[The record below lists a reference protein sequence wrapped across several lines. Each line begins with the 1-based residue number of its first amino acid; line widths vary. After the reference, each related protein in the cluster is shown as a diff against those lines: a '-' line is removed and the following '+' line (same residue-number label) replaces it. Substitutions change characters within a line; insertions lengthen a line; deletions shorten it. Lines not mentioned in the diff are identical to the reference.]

1 MCLRVR
7 HQPDCVLHV
16 HFFAGE
22 PFCGRRFR
30 GNVLVRE
37 LAVHPR
43 ERFLDGY
50 PHRLLELFQSPV
62 SAVFKVDLAV
72 LAAFAVETALMHEVM
87 MVPAQQYEVIEARFA
102 AIRPVPDV
110 VTIDKLVICTAW
122 EAATSVTGL

>member
-1 MCLRVR
+1 MCLRIR
-7 HQPDCVLHV
+7 HQPDRVLHV
-16 HFFAGE
+16 HFFACE

-50 PHRLLELFQSPV
+50 PHRLLELFQS
-62 SAVFKVDLAV
+62 L
-72 LAAFAVETALMHEVM
+72 
-87 MVPAQQYEVIEARFA
+87 VPAQQYEVIEARFA

>member
-1 MCLRVR
+1 
-7 HQPDCVLHV
+7 
-16 HFFAGE
+16 
-22 PFCGRRFR
+22 
-30 GNVLVRE
+30 
-37 LAVHPR
+37 
-43 ERFLDGY
+43 
-50 PHRLLELFQSPV
+50 LELFQSLV